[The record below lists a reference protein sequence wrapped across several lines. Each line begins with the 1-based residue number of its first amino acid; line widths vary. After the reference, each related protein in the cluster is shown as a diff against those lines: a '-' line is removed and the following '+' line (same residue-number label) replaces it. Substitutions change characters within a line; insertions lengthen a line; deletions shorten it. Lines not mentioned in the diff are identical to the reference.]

1 MNSNYLQLLFNDIKK
16 LWKGLNVPQ
25 RFGLIV
31 LLLATVVLSTLFIV
45 KSFEPDLTVLY
56 SDLSEADVLNITENI
71 KKNGYSFKLT
81 DDKKTILVPADQKDA
96 MRVYV
101 AENDLIQNS
110 NPGFELLDNMQ
121 LGSTDFKNN
130 LTKQRIFQGE
140 LTRSIEKME
149 GIKSVR
155 VQLAQPERTI
165 FEDKDEIP
173 SASVML
179 ILDPGYKLKSSQVK
193 AIKNLVAYSVPRL
206 TPEKVFITDQF
217 GNSLSDETSKNSND
231 MESFKAGVEKETAK
245 KITTVLEEIVGRGNV
260 SVQVNADID
269 FNSAKSTIERYIPLD
284 EKGEGVLTSTQSE
297 VENYENPNSQNAQ
310 SPQNPNSG
318 VPNKNLNYAKEKS
331 STSYSVS
338 KEIKHI
344 VYAPGT
350 IKRLTIA
357 VAVNKILTKPE
368 KEELQ
373 NLVLSAAGVDYER
386 GDVITVSGLQFE
398 GLAQDKKTQEELA
411 QKNAKESMF
420 EYIAV
425 KLGPSLVILILGLVG
440 LTLLKNLVSR
450 LPHYDVKQNI
460 LEDLEED
467 EEDDLALEPTG
478 QEDDLADKIKK
489 LGGFNSFDSAYS
501 GYSGFSLE
509 DDTQATYKDIEI
521 SKQEQSINT
530 LNEAILADPEA
541 AAKVLMSYIK
551 E

>member
-1 MNSNYLQLLFNDIKK
+1 MNSSYFQLLFNDMKK

-31 LLLATVVLSTLFIV
+31 LLLATVILSTIFIV

-56 SDLSEADVLNITENI
+56 SDLAESDVATITENL
-71 KKNGYSFKLT
+71 KKNGYSYKIS
-81 DDKKTILVPADQKDA
+81 DDKKTILVPASQKDE
-96 MRVYV
+96 MRLYV

-149 GIKSVR
+149 GVKSVR
-155 VQLAQPERTI
+155 VQLAQPERSI

-179 ILDPGYKLKSSQVK
+179 ILDSGYKLKASQVK

-231 MESFKAGVEKETAK
+231 MESFKAGVEKDTAK
-245 KITTVLEEIVGRGNV
+245 KITSVLEEIVGRGNV

-269 FNSAKSTIERYIPLD
+269 FNSAKATIERYIPLD

-297 VENYENPNSQNAQ
+297 IENYENPNNNQAQ
-310 SPQNPNSG
+310 QQPQNPNAG
-318 VPNKNLNYAKEKS
+318 VPNKNLNYAKEKN

-338 KEIKHI
+338 KEVKHI

-350 IKRLTIA
+350 VKRLTIA
-357 VAVNKILTKPE
+357 VAVNKILTKAE
-368 KEELQ
+368 KDELQ
-373 NLVLSAAGVDYER
+373 NLVLSAAGVDYDR

-398 GLAQDKKTQEELA
+398 AISDDKKKQEALA
-411 QKNAKESMF
+411 KKNAKDAMF
-420 EYIAV
+420 EYFAV
-425 KLGPSLVILILGLVG
+425 KLGPSIVVLVLGLFAI
-440 LTLLKNLVSR
+440 TLLKNLISKI
-450 LPHYDVKQNI
+450 PHYDVQQNI
-460 LEDLEED
+460 LEDPEED
-467 EEDDLALEPTG
+467 EDLAIGAP
-478 QEDDLADKIKK
+478 DDDVDDTPLRLDK
-489 LGGFNSFDSAYS
+489 LSGLLDS
-501 GYSGFSLE
+501 GYPSLSFE
-509 DDTQATYKDIEI
+509 SDDTQATLQDIEI

>member
-1 MNSNYLQLLFNDIKK
+1 MNSSYFQLLFNDMKK

-31 LLLATVVLSTLFIV
+31 LLLATIILSTIFIV

-56 SDLSEADVLNITENI
+56 SDLAESDVATITENL
-71 KKNGYSFKLT
+71 KKNGYSYKIS
-81 DDKKTILVPADQKDA
+81 DDKKTILVPASQKDE
-96 MRVYV
+96 MRLYV

-149 GIKSVR
+149 GVKSVR
-155 VQLAQPERTI
+155 VQLAQPERSI

-179 ILDPGYKLKSSQVK
+179 ILDSGYKLKASQVK

-231 MESFKAGVEKETAK
+231 MESFKAGVEKDTAK
-245 KITTVLEEIVGRGNV
+245 KITSVLEEIVGRGNV

-269 FNSAKSTIERYIPLD
+269 FNSAKATIERYIPLD

-297 VENYENPNSQNAQ
+297 IENYENPNNNQAQ
-310 SPQNPNSG
+310 QQPQNPNAG
-318 VPNKNLNYAKEKS
+318 VPNKNLNYAKEKN

-338 KEIKHI
+338 KEVKHI

-350 IKRLTIA
+350 VKRLTIA
-357 VAVNKILTKPE
+357 VAVNKILTKAE
-368 KEELQ
+368 KDELQ
-373 NLVLSAAGVDYER
+373 NLVLSAAGVDYDR

-398 GLAQDKKTQEELA
+398 AISDDKKKQEALA
-411 QKNAKESMF
+411 KKNAKDAMF
-420 EYIAV
+420 EYFAV
-425 KLGPSLVILILGLVG
+425 KLGPSIVVLVLGLFAI
-440 LTLLKNLVSR
+440 TLLKNLISR
-450 LPHYDVKQNI
+450 IPHYEVQQNI
-460 LEDLEED
+460 LDD
-467 EEDDLALEPTG
+467 PEEDD
-478 QEDDLADKIKK
+478 DLAIGAPDDVDDMPLKLDK
-489 LGGFNSFDSAYS
+489 LSGLLDS
-501 GYSGFSLE
+501 GYPSLNFE
-509 DDTQATYKDIEI
+509 TDDTQATLQDIEI

>member
-1 MNSNYLQLLFNDIKK
+1 MNSSYFQLLFNDMKK

-31 LLLATVVLSTLFIV
+31 LLLATVILSTIFIV

-56 SDLSEADVLNITENI
+56 SDLAESDVATITENL
-71 KKNGYSFKLT
+71 KKNGYSYKIS
-81 DDKKTILVPADQKDA
+81 DDKKTILVPASQKDE
-96 MRVYV
+96 MRLYV

-149 GIKSVR
+149 GVKSVR
-155 VQLAQPERTI
+155 VQLAQPERSI

-179 ILDPGYKLKSSQVK
+179 ILDSGYKLKASQVK

-231 MESFKAGVEKETAK
+231 MESFKAGVEKDTAK
-245 KITTVLEEIVGRGNV
+245 KITSVLEEIVGRGNV

-269 FNSAKSTIERYIPLD
+269 FNSAKATIERYIPLD

-297 VENYENPNSQNAQ
+297 IENYENPNNNQAQ
-310 SPQNPNSG
+310 QQPQNPNAG
-318 VPNKNLNYAKEKS
+318 VPNKNLNYAKEKN

-338 KEIKHI
+338 KEVKHI

-350 IKRLTIA
+350 VKRLTIA
-357 VAVNKILTKPE
+357 VAVNKILTKAE
-368 KEELQ
+368 KDELQ
-373 NLVLSAAGVDYER
+373 NLVLSAAGVDYDR

-398 GLAQDKKTQEELA
+398 AISDDKKKQEALA
-411 QKNAKESMF
+411 KKNAKDAMF
-420 EYIAV
+420 EYFAV
-425 KLGPSLVILILGLVG
+425 KLGPSIVVLVLGLFAI
-440 LTLLKNLVSR
+440 TLLKNLISR
-450 LPHYDVKQNI
+450 IPHYDVQQNI
-460 LEDLEED
+460 LEDPEED
-467 EEDDLALEPTG
+467 EDLAIGAP
-478 QEDDLADKIKK
+478 DDDVDDTPLRLDK
-489 LGGFNSFDSAYS
+489 LSGLLDS
-501 GYSGFSLE
+501 GYPSLNFE
-509 DDTQATYKDIEI
+509 TDDTQATLQDIEI

>member
-1 MNSNYLQLLFNDIKK
+1 MNSSYFQLLFNDMKK

-31 LLLATVVLSTLFIV
+31 LLLATVILSTIFIV

-56 SDLSEADVLNITENI
+56 SDLAESDVATITENL
-71 KKNGYSFKLT
+71 KKNGYSYKIS
-81 DDKKTILVPADQKDA
+81 DDKKTILVPASQKDE
-96 MRVYV
+96 MRLYV

-149 GIKSVR
+149 GVKSVR
-155 VQLAQPERTI
+155 VQLAQPERSI

-179 ILDPGYKLKSSQVK
+179 ILDSGYKLKASQVK

-231 MESFKAGVEKETAK
+231 MESFKAGVEKDTAK
-245 KITTVLEEIVGRGNV
+245 KITSVLEEIVGRGNV

-269 FNSAKSTIERYIPLD
+269 FNSAKATIERYIPLD

-297 VENYENPNSQNAQ
+297 IENYENPNNNQAQ
-310 SPQNPNSG
+310 QQPQNPNAG
-318 VPNKNLNYAKEKS
+318 VPNKNLNYAKEKN

-338 KEIKHI
+338 KEVKHI

-350 IKRLTIA
+350 VKRLTIA
-357 VAVNKILTKPE
+357 VAVNKILTKAE
-368 KEELQ
+368 KDELQ
-373 NLVLSAAGVDYER
+373 NLVLSAAGVDYDR

-398 GLAQDKKTQEELA
+398 AISDDKKKQEALA
-411 QKNAKESMF
+411 KKNAKDAMF
-420 EYIAV
+420 EYFAV
-425 KLGPSLVILILGLVG
+425 KLGPSIVVLVLGLFAI
-440 LTLLKNLVSR
+440 TLLKNLISR
-450 LPHYDVKQNI
+450 IPHYEVQQNI
-460 LEDLEED
+460 LEDS
-467 EEDDLALEPTG
+467 EEDD
-478 QEDDLADKIKK
+478 DLAIGAPDDVDDTPLKLDK
-489 LGGFNSFDSAYS
+489 LSGLLDS
-501 GYSGFSLE
+501 GYPSLNFE
-509 DDTQATYKDIEI
+509 TDDTQATLQDIEI

>member
-1 MNSNYLQLLFNDIKK
+1 MNSSYFQLLANDMKK

-31 LLLATVVLSTLFIV
+31 LLLVTIIMSTFFIV

-56 SDLSEADVLNITENI
+56 SDLAEADIITITENL

-81 DDKKTILVPADQKDA
+81 DDKKTILVPASQKDQ
-96 MRVYV
+96 MRLYV

-155 VQLAQPERTI
+155 VQLAQPERSI
-165 FEDKDEIP
+165 FTDKDEIP

-231 MESFKAGVEKETAK
+231 MESFKAGVEKDTAK
-245 KITTVLEEIVGRGNV
+245 KIISVLEEIVGRGNV

-269 FNSAKSTIERYIPLD
+269 FNSAKATIERYIPLD

-297 VENYENPNSQNAQ
+297 IENYENPNNVNNQ
-310 SPQNPNSG
+310 PQNPNAG
-318 VPNKNLNYAKEKS
+318 VPNRNLNYAKEKS

-338 KEIKHI
+338 KEVKHI
-344 VYAPGT
+344 IYAPGT

-373 NLVLSAAGVDYER
+373 NLVLSAAGVDYAR

-398 GLAQDKKTQEELA
+398 AIAEDKKLQEELEK
-411 QKNAKESMF
+411 KNAKESMF
-420 EYIAV
+420 EYLAV
-425 KLGPSLVILILGLVG
+425 KLGPSLVILILGLVAI
-440 LTLLKNLVSR
+440 LLLKNLVGK
-450 LPHYDVKQNI
+450 LPHYEIQQDL
-460 LEDLEED
+460 LEDG
-467 EEDDLALEPTG
+467 EDD
-478 QEDDLADKIKK
+478 DLDINDFDETSTVAAKLDK
-489 LGGFNSFDSAYS
+489 LGGLSALDAGYPQLSFDT
-501 GYSGFSLE
+501 
-509 DDTQATYKDIEI
+509 DDTQATLHDIEI

>member
-1 MNSNYLQLLFNDIKK
+1 MNSSYFQLLFNDMKK

-31 LLLATVVLSTLFIV
+31 LLLATIILSTIFIV

-56 SDLSEADVLNITENI
+56 SDLAESDVATITENL
-71 KKNGYSFKLT
+71 KKNGYSYKIS
-81 DDKKTILVPADQKDA
+81 DDKKTILVPASQKDE
-96 MRVYV
+96 MRLYV

-149 GIKSVR
+149 GVKSVR
-155 VQLAQPERTI
+155 VQLAQPERSI

-179 ILDPGYKLKSSQVK
+179 ILDSGYKLKASQVK

-231 MESFKAGVEKETAK
+231 MESFKAGVEKDTAK
-245 KITTVLEEIVGRGNV
+245 KITSVLEEIVGRGNV

-269 FNSAKSTIERYIPLD
+269 FNSAKATIERYIPLD

-297 VENYENPNSQNAQ
+297 IENYENPNNNQAQ
-310 SPQNPNSG
+310 QQPQNPNAG
-318 VPNKNLNYAKEKS
+318 VPNKNLNYAKEKN

-338 KEIKHI
+338 KEVKHI

-350 IKRLTIA
+350 VKRLTIA
-357 VAVNKILTKPE
+357 VAVNKILTKAE
-368 KEELQ
+368 KDELQ
-373 NLVLSAAGVDYER
+373 NLVLSAAGVDYDR

-398 GLAQDKKTQEELA
+398 AISDDKKKQEALA
-411 QKNAKESMF
+411 KKNAKDAMF
-420 EYIAV
+420 EYFAV
-425 KLGPSLVILILGLVG
+425 KLGPSIVVLVLGLFAI
-440 LTLLKNLVSR
+440 TLLKNLISR
-450 LPHYDVKQNI
+450 IPHYEVQQNI
-460 LEDLEED
+460 LEDSED
-467 EEDDLALEPTG
+467 
-478 QEDDLADKIKK
+478 
-489 LGGFNSFDSAYS
+489 
-501 GYSGFSLE
+501 
-509 DDTQATYKDIEI
+509 DDTQATLQDIEI

>member
-1 MNSNYLQLLFNDIKK
+1 MNSSYFQLLFNDMKK

-31 LLLATVVLSTLFIV
+31 LLLATIILSTIFIV

-56 SDLSEADVLNITENI
+56 SDLAESDVATITENL
-71 KKNGYSFKLT
+71 KKNGYSYKIS
-81 DDKKTILVPADQKDA
+81 DDKKTILVPASQKDE
-96 MRVYV
+96 MRLYV

-149 GIKSVR
+149 GVKSVR
-155 VQLAQPERTI
+155 VQLAQPERSI

-179 ILDPGYKLKSSQVK
+179 ILDSGYKLKASQVK

-231 MESFKAGVEKETAK
+231 MESFKSGVEKDTAK
-245 KITTVLEEIVGRGNV
+245 KITSVLEEIVGRGNV

-269 FNSAKSTIERYIPLD
+269 FNSAKATIERYIPLD

-297 VENYENPNSQNAQ
+297 IENYENPNNNQAQ
-310 SPQNPNSG
+310 QQPQNPNAG
-318 VPNKNLNYAKEKS
+318 VPNKNLNYAKEKN

-338 KEIKHI
+338 KEVKHI

-350 IKRLTIA
+350 VKRLTIA
-357 VAVNKILTKPE
+357 VAVNKILTKAE
-368 KEELQ
+368 KDELQ
-373 NLVLSAAGVDYER
+373 NLVLSAAGVDYDR

-398 GLAQDKKTQEELA
+398 AISDDKKKQEALA
-411 QKNAKESMF
+411 KKNAKDAMF
-420 EYIAV
+420 EYFAV
-425 KLGPSLVILILGLVG
+425 KLGPSIVVLVLGLFAI
-440 LTLLKNLVSR
+440 TLLKNLISR
-450 LPHYDVKQNI
+450 IPHYEVQQNI
-460 LEDLEED
+460 LEDS
-467 EEDDLALEPTG
+467 EEDD
-478 QEDDLADKIKK
+478 DLAIGAPDDIDDTPLKLDK
-489 LGGFNSFDSAYS
+489 LSGLLDS
-501 GYSGFSLE
+501 GYPSLNFE
-509 DDTQATYKDIEI
+509 TDDTQATLQDIEI

>member
-1 MNSNYLQLLFNDIKK
+1 MNSNYFQLLLNDMKK

-25 RFGLIV
+25 RFALIV
-31 LLLATVVLSTLFIV
+31 LLLATVVLSTIFIV

-56 SDLSEADVLNITENI
+56 SDLAESDVATITENL
-71 KKNGYSFKLT
+71 KKNGYSYKLS
-81 DDKKTILVPADQKDA
+81 DDKKTILVPASQKDE
-96 MRVYV
+96 MRLYV

-149 GIKSVR
+149 GVKSVR
-155 VQLAQPERTI
+155 VQLAQPERSI

-179 ILDPGYKLKSSQVK
+179 ILDSGYKLKASQVK

-231 MESFKAGVEKETAK
+231 MESFKAGVEKDTAK
-245 KITTVLEEIVGRGNV
+245 KITSVLEEIVGRGNV

-269 FNSAKSTIERYIPLD
+269 FNSAKATIERYIPLD

-297 VENYENPNSQNAQ
+297 IENYENPNNNNQAQ
-310 SPQNPNSG
+310 QQPQNPNAG
-318 VPNKNLNYAKEKS
+318 VPNKNLNYAKEKN

-338 KEIKHI
+338 KEVKHI

-350 IKRLTIA
+350 VKRLTIA
-357 VAVNKILTKPE
+357 VAVNKILTKAE
-368 KEELQ
+368 KDELQ
-373 NLVLSAAGVDYER
+373 NLVLSAAGVDYDR

-398 GLAQDKKTQEELA
+398 AIADDKKKQEALA
-411 QKNAKESMF
+411 KKNAKDTMF
-420 EYIAV
+420 EYFAV
-425 KLGPSLVILILGLVG
+425 KLGPSIVVLVLGLFAI
-440 LTLLKNLVSR
+440 TLLKNLVSR
-450 LPHYDVKQNI
+450 LPHYDVQQNI
-460 LEDLEED
+460 LDEPDEDEDLAIGAP
-467 EEDDLALEPTG
+467 DDVDAPLKL
-478 QEDDLADKIKK
+478 DK
-489 LGGFNSFDSAYS
+489 LGNLLDS
-501 GYSGFSLE
+501 GYPSLNFDR
-509 DDTQATYKDIEI
+509 DDTQATLQDIEI

>member
-1 MNSNYLQLLFNDIKK
+1 MNSNYFQLLFNDMKK

-31 LLLATVVLSTLFIV
+31 LLFVTVVLSTFFIV

-56 SDLSEADVLNITENI
+56 SDLAEADVLSITENL
-71 KKNGYSFKLT
+71 KKNGYSYKLT
-81 DDKKTILVPADQKDA
+81 DDKKTILVPASQRDE

-155 VQLAQPERTI
+155 VQLAQPERSI

-231 MESFKAGVEKETAK
+231 MESFKAGVEKEAAK
-245 KITTVLEEIVGRGNV
+245 KITSVLEEIVGRGNV

-269 FNSAKSTIERYIPLD
+269 FNSAKATIERYIPLD

-297 VENYENPNSQNAQ
+297 IENYENPNSQNAQ
-310 SPQNPNSG
+310 QPQNPNAG

-338 KEIKHI
+338 KEVKHI

-357 VAVNKILTKPE
+357 VAVNKILTKAE
-368 KEELQ
+368 KDELQ
-373 NLVLSAAGVDYER
+373 NLVLSAAGVDYDR

-398 GLAQDKKTQEELA
+398 ALAEDKKNQEALEK
-411 QKNAKESMF
+411 KNAKETLF
-420 EYIAV
+420 NYLAV
-425 KLGPSLVILILGLVG
+425 KLGPSIVVLILGLVAI
-440 LTLLKNLVSR
+440 TLLKNLISR
-450 LPHYDVKQNI
+450 LPHYEIQQNI
-460 LEDLEED
+460 LDD
-467 EEDDLALEPTG
+467 AEDDELAIDPLDP
-478 QEDDLADKIKK
+478 DDSIAAKIDKIRG
-489 LGGFNSFDSAYS
+489 LSDPQYG
-501 GYSGFSLE
+501 SLDFYG
-509 DDTQATYKDIEI
+509 DDTQASYKDIEI

>member
-1 MNSNYLQLLFNDIKK
+1 MNSSYFQLLFNDMKK

-31 LLLATVVLSTLFIV
+31 LLLATIILSTIFIV

-56 SDLSEADVLNITENI
+56 SDLAESDVATITENL
-71 KKNGYSFKLT
+71 KKNGYSYKIS
-81 DDKKTILVPADQKDA
+81 DDKKTILVPASQKDE
-96 MRVYV
+96 MRLYV

-149 GIKSVR
+149 GVKSVR
-155 VQLAQPERTI
+155 VQLAQPERSI

-179 ILDPGYKLKSSQVK
+179 ILDSGYKLKASQVK

-231 MESFKAGVEKETAK
+231 MESFKSGVEKDTAK
-245 KITTVLEEIVGRGNV
+245 KITSVLEEIVGRGNV

-269 FNSAKSTIERYIPLD
+269 FNSAKATIERYIPLD

-297 VENYENPNSQNAQ
+297 IENYENPNNNNQAQ
-310 SPQNPNSG
+310 QQPQNPNAG
-318 VPNKNLNYAKEKS
+318 VPNKNLNYAKEKN

-338 KEIKHI
+338 KEVKHI

-350 IKRLTIA
+350 VKRLTIA
-357 VAVNKILTKPE
+357 VAVNKILTKAE
-368 KEELQ
+368 KDELQ
-373 NLVLSAAGVDYER
+373 NLVLSAAGVDYDR

-398 GLAQDKKTQEELA
+398 AISDDKKKQEALA
-411 QKNAKESMF
+411 KKNAKDAMF
-420 EYIAV
+420 EYFAV
-425 KLGPSLVILILGLVG
+425 KLGPSIVVLVLGLFAI
-440 LTLLKNLVSR
+440 TLLKNLISR
-450 LPHYDVKQNI
+450 IPHYEVQQNI
-460 LEDLEED
+460 LEDS
-467 EEDDLALEPTG
+467 EEDD
-478 QEDDLADKIKK
+478 DLAIGAPDDVDDTPLKLDK
-489 LGGFNSFDSAYS
+489 LSGLLDS
-501 GYSGFSLE
+501 GYPSLNFE
-509 DDTQATYKDIEI
+509 TDDTQATLQDIEI

>member
-1 MNSNYLQLLFNDIKK
+1 MNSNYFQLLFNDMKK

-25 RFGLIV
+25 RFALIV
-31 LLLATVVLSTLFIV
+31 LLLATVVLSTIFIV

-56 SDLSEADVLNITENI
+56 SDLAESDVATITENL
-71 KKNGYSFKLT
+71 KKNGYSYKLS
-81 DDKKTILVPADQKDA
+81 DDKKTILVPASQKDE
-96 MRVYV
+96 MRLYV

-149 GIKSVR
+149 GVKSVR
-155 VQLAQPERTI
+155 VQLAQPERSI

-179 ILDPGYKLKSSQVK
+179 ILDSGYKLKASQVK

-231 MESFKAGVEKETAK
+231 MESFKAGVEKDTAK
-245 KITTVLEEIVGRGNV
+245 KITSVLEEIVGRGNV

-269 FNSAKSTIERYIPLD
+269 FNSAKATIERYIPLD

-297 VENYENPNSQNAQ
+297 IENYENPNNNNQAQ
-310 SPQNPNSG
+310 QQPQNPNAG
-318 VPNKNLNYAKEKS
+318 VPNKNLNYAKEKN

-338 KEIKHI
+338 KEVKHI

-350 IKRLTIA
+350 VKRLTIA
-357 VAVNKILTKPE
+357 VAVNKILTKAE
-368 KEELQ
+368 KDELQ
-373 NLVLSAAGVDYER
+373 NLVLSAAGVDYDR

-398 GLAQDKKTQEELA
+398 AIADDKKKQEALA
-411 QKNAKESMF
+411 KKNAKDTMF
-420 EYIAV
+420 EYFAV
-425 KLGPSLVILILGLVG
+425 KLGPSIVVLVLGLFAI
-440 LTLLKNLVSR
+440 TLLKNLVSR
-450 LPHYDVKQNI
+450 LPHYDVQQNI
-460 LEDLEED
+460 LDEPDEDEDLAIGAP
-467 EEDDLALEPTG
+467 DDVDAPLKL
-478 QEDDLADKIKK
+478 DK
-489 LGGFNSFDSAYS
+489 LGNLLDS
-501 GYSGFSLE
+501 GYPSLNFDR
-509 DDTQATYKDIEI
+509 DDTQATLQDIEI